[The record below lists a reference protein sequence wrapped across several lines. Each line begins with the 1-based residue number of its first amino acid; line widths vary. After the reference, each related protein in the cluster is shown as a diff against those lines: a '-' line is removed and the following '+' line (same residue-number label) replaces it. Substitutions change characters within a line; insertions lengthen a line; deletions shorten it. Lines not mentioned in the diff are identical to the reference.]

1 MNPTKGI
8 VMKLSAVTLF
18 FFMAVLIKAS
28 SEHVPPG
35 QAVFFR
41 SFFAIPVIVGWLIWQ
56 RELATGLKVANPMAH
71 FWRGLVG
78 TMGMGCGF
86 AALGMLP
93 LPEVTALEFA
103 APLLTVIFA
112 AMFLGEQVRV
122 FRLTA
127 VAMGLIGV
135 IIVLSPRLTLLQEG
149 NVETVAAL
157 GAIVALT
164 GAIFKALAQIH
175 IRNMVRTERTAAI
188 VFYFSITSSALA
200 LVTIPFGWVWPTG
213 IEAAMLIGAGVLG
226 GLGQLFLTS
235 CYRYA
240 DASVVAP
247 FDYASMVLALVFGYL
262 LFAEAPTRN
271 MLIGAGLVVFAGLVI
286 LYRERKLGLL
296 QQEERARARKGIT
309 PQG

>member
-18 FFMAVLIKAS
+18 FFMAVSIKAS